1 MKPTRTDAFAE
12 HYRGLDRETLATQ
25 GAAHL
30 TGRADVRAKRTRRW
44 LWLIASTVL
53 GGAIVL
59 GAAFAA
65 WLLVTARVAGTS
77 FSAARADATR
87 AYTTDDP

>member
-1 MKPTRTDAFAE
+1 MKPPRKDAFTE
-12 HYRGLDRETLATQ
+12 LYRELDRETLATQ
-25 GAAHL
+25 GQTYL
-30 TGRADVRAKRTRRW
+30 TGRADVRAKRARRW
-44 LWLIASTVL
+44 LWLIAGTVI

-65 WLLVTARVAGTS
+65 WLLVTARAAGTS

-87 AYTTDDP
+87 AYTSDDP

>member
-1 MKPTRTDAFAE
+1 MKKPRRDAFAE
-12 HYRGLDRETLATQ
+12 LYRDLDRETLATQ
-25 GAAHL
+25 GAVHL
-30 TGRADVRAKRTRRW
+30 TGRADVRAKRVKRW
-44 LWLIASTVL
+44 LWLIAGTVI
-53 GGAIVL
+53 GGVILL

-65 WLLVTARVAGTS
+65 WLLVTAKAAGTS